1 MVVITPAVPELIF
14 VEVPSSVNSVPIS
27 FVTFAIFTL
36 NNSFLAVVLK
46 PSDAFWITAED
57 VTVIV
62 LLTYPALNA
71 VIEASAVVSFR

>member
-36 NNSFLAVVLK
+36 NSNLVAERLK
-46 PSDAFWITAED
+46 PSDAF
-57 VTVIV
+57 
-62 LLTYPALNA
+62 
-71 VIEASAVVSFR
+71 